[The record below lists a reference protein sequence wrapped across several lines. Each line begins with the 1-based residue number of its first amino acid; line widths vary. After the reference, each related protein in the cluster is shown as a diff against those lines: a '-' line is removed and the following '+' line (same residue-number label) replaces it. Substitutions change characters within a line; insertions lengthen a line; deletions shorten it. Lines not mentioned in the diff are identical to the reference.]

1 MSLIIVFQK
10 KDTQKC
16 IQIYTKMIKYKEI
29 MYKKYIK
36 KYIIS
41 ENELKSMRALHIVSV
56 AFYLKDHI

>member
-10 KDTQKC
+10 KDTHHK
-16 IQIYTKMIKYKEI
+16 IYTKMIKYKEI

-41 ENELKSMRALHIVSV
+41 ENELKSMRVLHIVSV

>member
-10 KDTQKC
+10 KDTHHK
-16 IQIYTKMIKYKEI
+16 IYTKMIKYKEI
-29 MYKKYIK
+29 MYKYVK

-56 AFYLKDHI
+56 AFYFKDHI

>member
-10 KDTQKC
+10 KDTHHK
-16 IQIYTKMIKYKEI
+16 IYTKMIKYKEI
-29 MYKKYIK
+29 MYKYVK

-41 ENELKSMRALHIVSV
+41 ENELKSMRVLHIVSV

>member
-10 KDTQKC
+10 KDTHHK
-16 IQIYTKMIKYKEI
+16 IYTKMIKYKEI
-29 MYKKYIK
+29 MYKYVK
-36 KYIIS
+36 KYIIL

>member
-29 MYKKYIK
+29 MYKYVK